1 MSLTIFPWTIS
12 NRGWRYP
19 QVLSISY
26 KTRTGTL
33 YFELLLLS
41 ASENYAVRLKTLTP
55 TRTGTLYFELLL
67 LSASENYA
75 ARLKTLTP
83 DQSALTDKSS
93 FSADIVVSG
102 H

>member
-1 MSLTIFPWTIS
+1 MSLTIFPWAIS

-55 TRTGTLYFELLL
+55 
-67 LSASENYA
+67 
-75 ARLKTLTP
+75 